1 MRPLYKILFAIVA
14 IWPSGLLAQRIGL
27 RLEVRDAANNAVA
40 GANVLTNDA
49 STTSLRGVTDD
60 LGALSFRVIRG
71 TRLSISIRKVG
82 FAPVDLTGAYTADT
96 TLRVI
101 MTRITRDLDTVHVL
115 AEQTARQR
123 AYHIGASD
131 IASHQRELINGFDII
146 AKLRPDIAWGRG
158 ACGGAANIWV
168 NGRWIAPEFVATN
181 DIANARANR
190 GNAEGKVSRTVLY
203 VLSEIKPEHIEEMT
217 YHDCLEQNV
226 VGNHGEAALFETLK
240 VGVRFDPGRG
250 SYLSKR

>member
-1 MRPLYKILFAIVA
+1 MRAPYRIIFAIIAVG
-14 IWPSGLLAQRIGL
+14 PSGLLAQTIGL
-27 RLEVRDAANNAVA
+27 RLEVRDVAHNPVA
-40 GANVLTNDA
+40 GANVLANDA
-49 STTSLRGVTDD
+49 STTSVRGVTDD
-60 LGALSFRVIRG
+60 SGALSLRVTRG
-71 TRLSISIRKVG
+71 MRYSISVRKVG
-82 FAPVDLTGAYTADT
+82 YAPVDLAGAYTADT
-96 TLRVI
+96 TLRVV
-101 MTRITRDLDTVHVL
+101 MTRITRDLDTVRVR

-123 AYHIGASD
+123 AYHIGAVD
-131 IASHQRELINGFDII
+131 IASHRRELINGFDII

-203 VLSEIKPEHIEEMT
+203 VMSEIKPEHIEEMT

-226 VGNHGEAALFETLK
+226 VGNHGEAALFVTLK